1 MPTRHWRGKEK
12 KVVTNLITII
22 SIVVGIFSII
32 TAIVKIKE
40 KKIRYWQVETESIF
54 SSKIKEI
61 EKLKILYEN
70 QEISNN
76 VIILKTVIENN
87 GKKDIDKSIVHSPL
101 TICFNEGIQLI
112 DAEILDSP
120 TGVNILNKDNSI
132 ICNWN
137 LFKKKEY
144 IVIKFL
150 LKITNEKLITI
161 KSEEL
166 LKKYTNIT
174 YRITDVDKIKK
185 INYTNGISKKMPKN
199 GLISYPIMALFFFIT
214 IFLSF
219 SLDFFQ
225 VRYQS
230 PLMHE
235 QNYYI
240 KAKDGNSVKLY
251 GEKEKKIVSIEAL
264 NDNQKYTKVIL
275 VKETVSLW
283 LIIFTSIA
291 SVFVLIPTVLCFEE
305 YKTNKRVHDFFY
317 KE

>member
-1 MPTRHWRGKEK
+1 MF
-12 KVVTNLITII
+12 TNLVTII
-22 SIVVGIFSII
+22 SIIVGIFGII

-61 EKLKILYEN
+61 EKLKIMYEN

-87 GKKDIDKSIVHSPL
+87 GRKDIDKAIVHAPL

-132 ICNWN
+132 ICTWN

-144 IVIKFL
+144 IVIKIL
-150 LKITNEKLITI
+150 LKITDEKLINI
-161 KSEEL
+161 KSAEL

-174 YRITDVDKIKK
+174 YRITDVEKIKK
-185 INYTNGISKKMPKN
+185 INYTNGITKKLPKN
-199 GLISYPIMALFFFIT
+199 DLISYPIMALSFYILIFF
-214 IFLSF
+214 SF

-230 PLMHE
+230 PLLSE

-240 KAKDGNSVKLY
+240 KAKSSNSVKLY
-251 GEKEKKIVSIEAL
+251 GDKEKKIVSIEDI
-264 NDNQKYTKVIL
+264 NENQKDTKVVL
-275 VKETVSLW
+275 VKETVNLW
-283 LIIFTSIA
+283 LIIVISFVSIL
-291 SVFVLIPTVLCFEE
+291 FLIPTVLCFEE
-305 YKTNKRVHDFFY
+305 YKINKRVHDFFY